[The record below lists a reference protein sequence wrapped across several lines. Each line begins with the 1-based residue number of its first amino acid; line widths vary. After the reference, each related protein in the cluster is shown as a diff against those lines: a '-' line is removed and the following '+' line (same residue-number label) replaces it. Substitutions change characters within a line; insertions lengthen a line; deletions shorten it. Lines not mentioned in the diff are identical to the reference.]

1 MLVGNIQMS
10 STAFSKS
17 TGNSV
22 TLPPPDQIWKLY
34 FIEAFLLGCFMISAT
49 GATIL
54 MESPKS
60 IVSHLVVSP
69 LLRRVVIG
77 SAMGLTAVLLIYCP
91 WGKRSGAH
99 MNPAFTL
106 SFLRLGKIK
115 PRDALGY
122 MAGQFVG
129 GAAGM
134 MLAGFMFGP
143 IVATPPVHF
152 IATIPGTDGVAA
164 AWAGECVISFILVA
178 TVLLVN
184 QFPALVTR
192 TGLFCGAL
200 IALFV
205 IFEAPLSGFSMNPAR
220 TFGSA
225 IVGNIWTA
233 WWIYFTAPVVG
244 MLGAVEVHRVLTD
257 DLSRL
262 CLRLNHSIKH
272 TTLHPCDCRNPTSP
286 DTSTSPDFNRKVTT

>member
-1 MLVGNIQMS
+1 MLGNIQMS
-10 STAFSKS
+10 NTTFSKA
-17 TGNSV
+17 TGDKPGLSA
-22 TLPPPDQIWKLY
+22 PDQIWQLY

-49 GATIL
+49 SATIM

-60 IVSHLVVSP
+60 IASHLVVSP
-69 LLRRVVIG
+69 ILRRVVIG
-77 SAMGLTAVLLIYCP
+77 AAMGLTAVVLIYCP

-122 MAGQFVG
+122 MAGQFI
-129 GAAGM
+129 GAVAGM
-134 MLAGFMFGP
+134 RLAGSMFGS
-143 IVATPPVHF
+143 IVGTPSVRY
-152 IATIPGTDGVAA
+152 IATTPGPDGIAVA
-164 AWAGECVISFILVA
+164 WGGECLISFILVA
-178 TVLLVN
+178 TVLVVNRYPSLVK
-184 QFPALVTR
+184 R
-192 TGLFCGAL
+192 TGLFCGGL
-200 IALFV
+200 ITLFV

-244 MLGAVEVHRVLTD
+244 MLGAVEVHRLLTD
-257 DLSRL
+257 DLSKL
-262 CLRLNHSIKH
+262 CLRLNHSVKH

-286 DTSTSPDFNRKVTT
+286 DTLAGPDFNRKVTT